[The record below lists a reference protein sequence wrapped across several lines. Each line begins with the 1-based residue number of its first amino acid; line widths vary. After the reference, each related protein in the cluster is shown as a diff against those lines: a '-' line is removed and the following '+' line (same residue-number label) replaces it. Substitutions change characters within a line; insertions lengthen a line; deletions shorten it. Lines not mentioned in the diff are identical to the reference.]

1 MNEYI
6 IAGSALAAMAVIA
19 WVIRGAIARA
29 ALNAVQEKLADLDAL
44 KGEHARTLAELR
56 EVAERRAAA
65 EAIAARVPGLESMVA
80 ERNQEI
86 GARDARLAEL
96 STRAIEERKA
106 AAEKLALLNN
116 AQEQLT
122 DAFKALSSDA
132 LRSNN
137 QTFMELATVTLEK
150 FQEGAKGDLAARQH
164 AVDELVKPLK
174 ESLEKVD
181 GKIGEIEKSRIAA
194 YAELSTQVKGLV
206 ENHLPA
212 LRNEAANLSRALRQ
226 PHVRGRWGEIQL
238 KRVVEIAGMLE
249 HCDFFE
255 QESRTTEDGRLRP
268 DLIVRLPGNKSVVVD
283 SKVPLAA
290 FLEATELDA
299 GSEAAR
305 EGLMLRHARQVRE
318 HMVALGRKGYW
329 DQFNPAPEFVV
340 LFLPG
345 EMIFSAA
352 LQYDP
357 ELIEF
362 GVGERVILA
371 TPTTLIALLKSV
383 AYGWKQEAIAK
394 HAQDVA
400 DLGRQ
405 LYERL
410 GTLANHWNEVGMRL
424 DKALES
430 YNKAGGTFESRV
442 LVSARR
448 FRDLKVTPE
457 DAEISTLEPIA
468 REARLL
474 QPSLL
479 PPAPPDEIRE

>member
-1 MNEYI
+1 MNEML
-6 IAGSALAAMAVIA
+6 IAGAALAAAAVIA

-29 ALNAVQEKLADLDAL
+29 ALNAVQEKLAEFDAL
-44 KGEHARTLAELR
+44 KAVHTSTIAELR
-56 EVAERRAAA
+56 YETERRAAA
-65 EAIAARVPGLESMVA
+65 EATASRVVGLERTIAERSSEVAARDS
-80 ERNQEI
+80 
-86 GARDARLAEL
+86 RLAEL
-96 STRAIEERKA
+96 STRIVEERKA
-106 AAEKLALLNN
+106 AAEKLVLLNN
-116 AQEQLT
+116 AQEQLA

-137 QTFMELATVTLEK
+137 QTFIELATVTLEK
-150 FQEGAKGDLAARQH
+150 FQEGAKGELAARQQ
-164 AVDELVKPLK
+164 AVDELVRPLK

-181 GKIGEIEKSRIAA
+181 DKLGEIEKARIAA
-194 YAELSTQVKGLV
+194 YVELSTQVKGLV

-212 LRNEAANLSRALRQ
+212 LRHEAANLSRALRQ

-238 KRVVEIAGMLE
+238 KRVVEMAGMLE
-249 HCDFFE
+249 HCDFYE

-283 SKVPLAA
+283 AKVPLAA
-290 FLEATELDA
+290 YLDA
-299 GSEAAR
+299 MEVDAANDAAR
-305 EGLMLRHARQVRE
+305 EEHLARHARQVRD

-345 EMIFSAA
+345 EMFFSAA
-352 LQYDP
+352 LQNDP

-362 GVGERVILA
+362 GVGQSVIPA
-371 TPTTLIALLKSV
+371 TPTTLIALLKAV
-383 AYGWKQEAIAK
+383 AYGWRQEAIAQ
-394 HAQDVA
+394 HAQAVA

-405 LYERL
+405 LYERI
-410 GTLANHWNEVGMRL
+410 GVLASHWSEVGVRL

-430 YNKAGGTFESRV
+430 YNKSVGTFESRV
-442 LVSARR
+442 LVSARK

-457 DAEISTLEPIA
+457 DAEITALEPIA
-468 REARLL
+468 REARML

-479 PPAPPDEIRE
+479 PPAPPEESMP

>member
-1 MNEYI
+1 
-6 IAGSALAAMAVIA
+6 
-19 WVIRGAIARA
+19 
-29 ALNAVQEKLADLDAL
+29 
-44 KGEHARTLAELR
+44 
-56 EVAERRAAA
+56 
-65 EAIAARVPGLESMVA
+65 
-80 ERNQEI
+80 
-86 GARDARLAEL
+86 
-96 STRAIEERKA
+96 
-106 AAEKLALLNN
+106 
-116 AQEQLT
+116 
-122 DAFKALSSDA
+122 
-132 LRSNN
+132 
-137 QTFMELATVTLEK
+137 
-150 FQEGAKGDLAARQH
+150 
-164 AVDELVKPLK
+164 VKPLK